1 MLLRTNGTRDLLP
14 EDTNKWQYV
23 EKKVKDVLEEYGFRE
38 IRVPVFEYTELFQRG
53 VGETTDVV
61 QKEMYTFDDK
71 GGRSITLRPEGT
83 AGAVRA
89 YLENGMSSKPSPVK
103 LWYNMGMYRYE
114 NVQKGRLR
122 EFHQIGAEL
131 IGSKSYLADVET
143 ILLGDS
149 IFKALNIQDVE
160 LNINSIGC
168 PKCRKEYQKALRDF
182 IGDNFDKYC
191 DVCKTR
197 FEKNPMRILDCKE
210 KVCKELNIGAPRMFD
225 YLCDE
230 CKEHFE
236 KVKEALK
243 SVDMNFKIDSSIV
256 RGLDYYT
263 KTVFEFVD
271 KKSGLTAL
279 GGGRYDG
286 LVEEFGGTP
295 TPAVGFASGIER
307 IMDMFEENNKDVVKE
322 NIPDVY
328 ILSAGE
334 NENIAAMK
342 LSENL
347 RKLGIKVEKD
357 LLERSFKAQIK
368 YADKI
373 KARYLI
379 VIGEEELSLK
389 KCKIKNMTTGEE
401 KEVDLEVNKIQEN
414 LK

>member
-1 MLLRTNGTRDLLP
+1 MLQRPKGTRDLLP

>member
-1 MLLRTNGTRDLLP
+1 MLQRPKGTRDLLP

-61 QKEMYTFDDK
+61 QKELYTFDDK

>member
-1 MLLRTNGTRDLLP
+1 
-14 EDTNKWQYV
+14 
-23 EKKVKDVLEEYGFRE
+23 
-38 IRVPVFEYTELFQRG
+38 
-53 VGETTDVV
+53 
-61 QKEMYTFDDK
+61 
-71 GGRSITLRPEGT
+71 
-83 AGAVRA
+83 
-89 YLENGMSSKPSPVK
+89 
-103 LWYNMGMYRYE
+103 
-114 NVQKGRLR
+114 
-122 EFHQIGAEL
+122 
-131 IGSKSYLADVET
+131 
-143 ILLGDS
+143 
-149 IFKALNIQDVE
+149 
-160 LNINSIGC
+160 
-168 PKCRKEYQKALRDF
+168 
-182 IGDNFDKYC
+182 
-191 DVCKTR
+191 
-197 FEKNPMRILDCKE
+197 
-210 KVCKELNIGAPRMFD
+210 MFD

-389 KCKIKNMTTGEE
+389 KCKIKNMTTGQE

>member
-1 MLLRTNGTRDLLP
+1 
-14 EDTNKWQYV
+14 
-23 EKKVKDVLEEYGFRE
+23 
-38 IRVPVFEYTELFQRG
+38 
-53 VGETTDVV
+53 
-61 QKEMYTFDDK
+61 
-71 GGRSITLRPEGT
+71 
-83 AGAVRA
+83 
-89 YLENGMSSKPSPVK
+89 
-103 LWYNMGMYRYE
+103 
-114 NVQKGRLR
+114 
-122 EFHQIGAEL
+122 
-131 IGSKSYLADVET
+131 
-143 ILLGDS
+143 
-149 IFKALNIQDVE
+149 
-160 LNINSIGC
+160 
-168 PKCRKEYQKALRDF
+168 
-182 IGDNFDKYC
+182 
-191 DVCKTR
+191 
-197 FEKNPMRILDCKE
+197 
-210 KVCKELNIGAPRMFD
+210 
-225 YLCDE
+225 
-230 CKEHFE
+230 
-236 KVKEALK
+236 
-243 SVDMNFKIDSSIV
+243 MNFKIDSSIV